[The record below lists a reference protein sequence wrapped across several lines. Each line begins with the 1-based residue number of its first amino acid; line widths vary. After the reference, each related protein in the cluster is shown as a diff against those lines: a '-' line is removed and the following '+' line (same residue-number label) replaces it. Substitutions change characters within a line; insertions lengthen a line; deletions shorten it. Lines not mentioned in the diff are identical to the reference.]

1 MKTSPAG
8 ITVVDRKGQ
17 IVFANKRAEDI
28 FCLTKNDI
36 AQRGY
41 SDSKWHI
48 TDFDGNPF
56 PEEQLPFT
64 QVMTTGNPVYGVR
77 HAIELPD
84 GRQMFLSI
92 NGAPIHDE
100 TGNISEVV
108 LTVDD
113 VTKYRQAEKQIE
125 QSFKKL
131 QKSMADTIKAMSM
144 IVETRDP
151 YTAGHQE
158 KVSKLAVTIANE
170 LHLSEEQIA
179 GIQMAGSIHDIG
191 KMSVP
196 AEILSKPG
204 RLSDIELRL
213 IKVHPESGY
222 EILKD
227 IEFSLPVAEIVLQHH
242 ERIDG
247 SGYPKGLKGEEILI
261 EARILAV
268 ADVMDAIASHRPY
281 RTALGIDAALE
292 EIEKNSGIF
301 YDAAVADVCLKLFRE
316 KGFKLEGT

>member
-1 MKTSPAG
+1 
-8 ITVVDRKGQ
+8 
-17 IVFANKRAEDI
+17 
-28 FCLTKNDI
+28 
-36 AQRGY
+36 
-41 SDSKWHI
+41 
-48 TDFDGNPF
+48 
-56 PEEQLPFT
+56 
-64 QVMTTGNPVYGVR
+64 
-77 HAIELPD
+77 
-84 GRQMFLSI
+84 
-92 NGAPIHDE
+92 
-100 TGNISEVV
+100 
-108 LTVDD
+108 
-113 VTKYRQAEKQIE
+113 
-125 QSFKKL
+125 
-131 QKSMADTIKAMSM
+131 
-144 IVETRDP
+144 VETRDP

-292 EIEKNSGIF
+292 EIEKNKGSI
-301 YDAAVADVCLKLFRE
+301 YDAAVADACLKLFRE
-316 KGFKLEGT
+316 KGFKLEGA